1 MPKNYYEVT
10 TLIITDNDGLVS
22 TQIIKTRELTSIP
35 EEEKNEDED
44 DNID

>member
-10 TLIITDNDGLVS
+10 TLVITDNDGLVS

-35 EEEKNEDED
+35 EEEEDEN
-44 DNID
+44 DNTD

>member
-10 TLIITDNDGLVS
+10 TLVITDNDGLVS

-35 EEEKNEDED
+35 EEEEDEN
-44 DNID
+44 DNAD